1 MRKLTEGF
9 SLRGVLRS
17 LRRSDALLPFF
28 WPYYRIA
35 VWLLLRKTPS
45 TSDPFLEQANG
56 LIHVGAHYGEE
67 RLEYAKRKLRVLW
80 IEANPEHIPILK
92 ANLRGVPMQ
101 SCMQSLLG
109 SKSCSNRKFFV
120 ANNEGASSSI
130 YPFQEQ
136 SLIWP
141 DLKMSGSKTLR
152 QFTLPEALAGSSKRI
167 EDYDTLIMDVQGAEL
182 EILKGIPNLEQ
193 RFKRIQLE
201 TSDFPLYQ
209 GAAIQSEID
218 SFLQY
223 SGYRLLESKTFA
235 TDGIK
240 RNCMDCRY
248 VLDR

>member
-1 MRKLTEGF
+1 MRSLAGEF

-67 RLEYAKRKLRVLW
+67 RLEYAKRNLRVLW

-141 DLKMSGSKTLR
+141 DLKMSSSKTLR

>member
-1 MRKLTEGF
+1 MTKHT
-9 SLRGVLRS
+9 LRTFLRS
-17 LRRSDALLPFF
+17 LRRSPNFAALFL
-28 WPYYRIA
+28 PYYRLK
-35 VWLLLRKTPS
+35 VWLHLRKLPIIN
-45 TSDPFLEQANG
+45 DPFLDESRG
-56 LIHVGAHYGEE
+56 LIHIGAHYGEE
-67 RLEYAKRKLRVLW
+67 RLEYAKRNIRVLW

-120 ANNEGASSSI
+120 ANNDGASSSI
-130 YPFQEQ
+130 YPFQEH

-141 DLKMSGSKTLR
+141 DLKMTSSKTLR